1 MISAIVAPMV
11 NRIDKSIAN
20 GRLPKRLANS
30 SPTVDSATQPRPRL
44 ASVTPSWLADRTREI
59 FEEARNAIRASRSPL
74 RVIASRRVRRERTR
88 ANSAPTKNAFRS
100 TNRIMASS
108 RPSTNT
114 SYHSAGHGHQHDGAH
129 EHHGIG
135 HSHIGDA
142 SVSGLRIALVI
153 TAVFLVVEVV
163 AGFLANSI
171 ALLAD
176 AGHMLTDV
184 AALGLALFVAWFSKQ
199 PGSPQKTY
207 GYLRW
212 EILAAFVNGGTLLLI
227 SAWILFEA
235 VMRLRA
241 PEAVGSGLMLVVAI
255 AGLAAN
261 IVAARVLAGSSREN
275 LNARGAYLHVLGDLL
290 AILGTLVAA
299 LLIRYTGWLIA
310 DPLASILT
318 TVLIMGGAW
327 RLVRESVDILLEST
341 PAHIPLP
348 AVRNQLEAIPGIE
361 SVHDLHVWAVTPAVI
376 AMSAHC
382 IVREPD
388 QHQHVL
394 EHIHD
399 AMQLFGIQHVTIQL
413 ERDDMLDRERHLHA

>member
-1 MISAIVAPMV
+1 M
-11 NRIDKSIAN
+11 
-20 GRLPKRLANS
+20 
-30 SPTVDSATQPRPRL
+30 
-44 ASVTPSWLADRTREI
+44 
-59 FEEARNAIRASRSPL
+59 
-74 RVIASRRVRRERTR
+74 
-88 ANSAPTKNAFRS
+88 
-100 TNRIMASS
+100 
-108 RPSTNT
+108 
-114 SYHSAGHGHQHDGAH
+114 
-129 EHHGIG
+129 
-135 HSHIGDA
+135 
-142 SVSGLRIALVI
+142 SGLRIALAI

-163 AGFLANSI
+163 AGYLANSI

-227 SAWILFEA
+227 SAWILVEA
-235 VMRLRA
+235 IMRLRA
-241 PEAVGSGLMLVVAI
+241 PEPVGSGLMLLVSI

-261 IVAARVLAGSSREN
+261 IVAARVLAGSSKEN

-290 AILGTLVAA
+290 AIVGTLIAA

-310 DPLASILT
+310 DPLASIFT

-361 SVHDLHVWAVTPAVI
+361 SVHDLHVWSVTPAVI

-399 AMQLFGIQHVTIQL
+399 AMRLFGIQHVTIQL

>member
-1 MISAIVAPMV
+1 
-11 NRIDKSIAN
+11 
-20 GRLPKRLANS
+20 
-30 SPTVDSATQPRPRL
+30 
-44 ASVTPSWLADRTREI
+44 
-59 FEEARNAIRASRSPL
+59 
-74 RVIASRRVRRERTR
+74 
-88 ANSAPTKNAFRS
+88 
-100 TNRIMASS
+100 MASS
-108 RPSTNT
+108 RPSTGT
-114 SYHSAGHGHQHDGAH
+114 SYNSAGHPHQHDGAH
-129 EHHGIG
+129 EHHGGEHEHHHGIG

-142 SVSGLRIALVI
+142 SIGSLRIALTI
-153 TAVFLVVEVV
+153 TAVFLVIEVV
-163 AGFLANSI
+163 GGYLANSI

-184 AALGLALFVAWFSKQ
+184 AALGLALFVAWFSRQ

-227 SAWILFEA
+227 SAGILVEA
-235 VMRLRA
+235 IMRLRR
-241 PEAVGSGLMLVVAI
+241 PEAVGGGLMLGVAV

-261 IVAARVLAGSSREN
+261 LVSARVLAGGSREN
-275 LNARGAYLHVLGDLL
+275 LNTRAAYLHVLGDLL
-290 AILGTLVAA
+290 ATIGTIIAA

-310 DPLASILT
+310 DPIASILT

-341 PAHIPLP
+341 PAHIPMP
-348 AVRNQLEAIPGIE
+348 AVRSQLEAIPGIE
-361 SVHDLHVWAVTPAVI
+361 SVHDVHVWAVTPAVV

-399 AMQLFGIQHVTIQL
+399 AMRLFGIQHVTIQL
-413 ERDDMLDRERHLHA
+413 ERDEMLDRERHLHA